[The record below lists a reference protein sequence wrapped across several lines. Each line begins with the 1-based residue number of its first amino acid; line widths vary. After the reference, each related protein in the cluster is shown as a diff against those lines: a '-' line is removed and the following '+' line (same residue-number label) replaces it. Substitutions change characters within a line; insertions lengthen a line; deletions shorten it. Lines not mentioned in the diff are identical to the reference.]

1 MDQDI
6 NVKLFLKLDDLV
18 DFLFN
23 GLHIFHFW
31 DPAVGFSNKTFKG
44 MNIVGIRKNPFFL
57 TQINIRKVFQTPVA
71 KDHPLVCLVFTTHS
85 PEIHCLRERP
95 NGGGWENWKVQLL
108 LLCIQPCTDIG
119 SSTMVRALQSSS
131 LSKKKVSFYWWI
143 IVAYSQLPWN

>member
-1 MDQDI
+1 
-6 NVKLFLKLDDLV
+6 
-18 DFLFN
+18 
-23 GLHIFHFW
+23 
-31 DPAVGFSNKTFKG
+31 

-57 TQINIRKVFQTPVA
+57 TQINIRKVFQTQVA

-95 NGGGWENWKVQLL
+95 NGGGRENWKVQLL

-131 LSKKKVSFYWWI
+131 LSKKKSVILLMDNSSLFPTSMKLKLQSLKLLT
-143 IVAYSQLPWN
+143 AFCTASLFTLGEDFLEA